1 MTTYVLNAHAIEFD
15 FNDNTV
21 SVGTSTLSIVVG
33 PGGSPHL
40 NYTLSPTQAT
50 DNDLTEVLFDT
61 NDLYG
66 GYFGGP
72 FEYDVDIDEESIG
85 IVNWIDAGGTPRSTT
100 ILTFAGDDQ
109 TASSAFLFIVPI
121 GGDMLPNLNTVAAWD
136 GFTGGNGMNNPRI
149 TSFDD
154 PPFNPGDDIP
164 LTGIGAFSATVTQ
177 DDIIV
182 DETDPNESVFYD
194 AGPGNDEIYGDDAW
208 VHATLGSGADYL
220 QGGAGGAVVDY
231 SRETGS
237 NPVTVHLGNNT
248 ATDTHGD
255 TDTLVN
261 VVSVIGSAFDDTL
274 TGSNQYDDLT
284 GGNGDDSISG
294 LDGDDFLQAGNG
306 NDTFD
311 GGLGSDTVNFE
322 PIGTAVIVNNTG
334 TMQAGVAGFTAN
346 KGAAGNDSLFNI
358 ENFHGANLTASGDQI
373 YLTGQNAYVFDR
385 AGDDH
390 VEVTDNTIA
399 GGITFFVGS
408 GNDTFIGSTNGWDT
422 LALQSDIYD
431 ALGAVT
437 QGVTVTFTDQ
447 GAGSLTDGWGFTD
460 QFQNI
465 EEIRATRF
473 ADTING
479 HDGDEYFFGGDG
491 NDTLNGGAGRD
502 DLEGGSGNDT
512 IDGGDGS
519 RDEVRYDN
527 EERNSGGTQGVVV
540 NFLTGTATDTFGDT
554 DTLSNIEEVRGT
566 SHADSFTGSAAAEE
580 RFRGYAGDDTFL
592 GGDGRDRIDG
602 GAGDDMIDGGDGT
615 RDQARYQDDHNDGG
629 FLGIDVDLAL
639 GTATDTFGDTDT
651 LVGIEQING
660 SNFND
665 VIRGDDQ
672 DNAFWG
678 GFDGDDLI
686 EGRAGNDYLS
696 GGAGNDT
703 LDGGADWDT
712 VGYEFDDQDGGTQGV
727 TVNLSLGSA
736 TDTFGDTDT
745 LIGIEE
751 IRGSVFD
758 DNITGDANDNRLRGE
773 AGDDV
778 INGGNGNDRLWD
790 GDGDDQV
797 NGGNGDDTIET
808 GSGNDVFNGG
818 AGIDT
823 IFTDL
828 STATPQQFIVE
839 FNLATGDMGAK
850 GLTILRDTLI
860 AIENFTLIGDFDVE
874 AVGNGGAN
882 VFTLDLGDDTVTAGA
897 GDDEVSG
904 GGGDDML
911 DGGGGSDQ
919 LFGQQ
924 GNDMLIGG
932 FANDFL
938 FGGSGDDDLSGGD
951 SNDQLFGGSGADTM
965 DGGNGSDLFVI
976 DGFDTVTDT
985 GTGGYDKAQ
994 IASASGDSVS
1004 MAGWSGVERVNG
1016 NAGNDQIDGSTA
1028 NDALLLFGSGGDDT
1042 LTGGSGDDVLIGGDG
1057 NDTLT
1062 GNDGNDI
1069 MLGAAGNDTFDG
1081 GAGNDVFYIGE
1092 SGDVVSD
1099 GGAGFDKAV
1108 IYDTNGLSLNVGS
1121 WIGVERIM
1129 GLTGDDTIDATGLAT
1144 SVTLVGG
1151 AGNDVL
1157 TGGSDADVFF
1167 GGADDDTLL
1176 GAAGDDALIAG
1187 AGNDMLDGGAGND
1200 FYLGGLGAD
1209 VFAWT
1214 DGFGRDVVKD
1224 FTDGV
1229 DRLDFSGHSTV
1240 NALSDLTITQSGNH
1254 TIVAMVNGTDQVTL
1268 ADTLASTVTGTDF
1281 DFV

>member
-1 MTTYVLNAHAIEFD
+1 M
-15 FNDNTV
+15 
-21 SVGTSTLSIVVG
+21 
-33 PGGSPHL
+33 
-40 NYTLSPTQAT
+40 
-50 DNDLTEVLFDT
+50 
-61 NDLYG
+61 
-66 GYFGGP
+66 
-72 FEYDVDIDEESIG
+72 
-85 IVNWIDAGGTPRSTT
+85 NWIDAGGATRSTT
-100 ILTFAGDDQ
+100 VVLLAAQHDTLDRYGIFIFPVVGDPPPTF
-109 TASSAFLFIVPI
+109 SS
-121 GGDMLPNLNTVAAWD
+121 VAAWENFNE
-136 GFTGGNGMNNPRI
+136 GTAGNPKI
-149 TSFDD
+149 TSFAA
-154 PPFNPGDDIP
+154 PPFNPGDQIP
-164 LTGIGAFSATVTQ
+164 LTGIGAFSATVS
-177 DDIIV
+177 DNDIIF
-182 DETDPNESVFYD
+182 DDTDPNDSVFYD
-194 AGPGNDEIYGDDAW
+194 TGPGNDEIYGDDAW
-208 VHATLGSGADYL
+208 VHAILGSGADYL
-220 QGGAGGAVVDY
+220 QSGAGGAVVDY
-231 SRETGS
+231 SGETGV

-261 VVSVIGSAFDDTL
+261 VVSVIGSAFDDTI

-284 GGNGDDSISG
+284 GGDGDDSISG

-311 GGLGSDTVNFE
+311 GGNGYDTVNFE
-322 PIGTAVIVNNTG
+322 PLGTAVIVNNTG
-334 TMQAGVAGFTAN
+334 TVQAGVAGFTAN
-346 KGAAGNDSLFNI
+346 KGAAGNDSLTSI
-358 ENFHGANLTASGDQI
+358 ESFHGTNLTGSGDQI
-373 YLTGQNAYVFDR
+373 YLAAQGGYVIDR

-390 VEVTDNTIA
+390 VEVTDNSLME
-399 GGITFFVGS
+399 GILFLVGS
-408 GNDTFIGSTNGWDT
+408 GNDTFIGSTLGWDS
-422 LALQSDIYD
+422 LDLELDIYD
-431 ALGAVT
+431 ALGDIT
-437 QGVTVTFTDQ
+437 QGVTVNFSGV

-479 HDGDEYFFGGDG
+479 HDGDEYFFGGYG

-519 RDEVRYDN
+519 RDELRYDN
-527 EERNSGGTQGVVV
+527 EERNSGGTQGVTV
-540 NFLTGTATDTFGDT
+540 NFLTGTATDTHGNT
-554 DTLSNIEEVRGT
+554 DTIMNVEEVRGT

-580 RFRGYAGDDTFL
+580 RFRGYAGDDTIL

-602 GAGDDMIDGGDGT
+602 GAGDDMIDGGAGT

-629 FLGIDVDLAL
+629 FQGIDADLAL

-678 GFDGDDLI
+678 GFDGNDLL
-686 EGRAGNDYLS
+686 EGRGGYDYFA
-696 GGAGNDT
+696 GGAGDDT
-703 LDGGADWDT
+703 MDGGALFDT
-712 VGYEFDDQDGGTQGV
+712 AGYDFDHQDGGTMGIIA
-727 TVNLSLGSA
+727 NLTLGSVQ
-736 TDTFGDTDT
+736 DTFGDTDT
-745 LIGIEE
+745 LISIEN
-751 IRGSVFD
+751 INGSVFN
-758 DNITGDANDNRLRGE
+758 DNITGDGQDNWLRGE

-778 INGGNGNDRLWD
+778 INGGDGNDRLWD

-828 STATPQQFIVE
+828 SASTPRQFIVE

-850 GLTILRDTLI
+850 GLATLRDTLI
-860 AIENFTLIGDFDVE
+860 AIENFTLIGDYNVE

-924 GNDMLIGG
+924 GNDTLIGG

-985 GTGGYDKAQ
+985 GTVGYDKAQ
-994 IASASGDSVS
+994 IASAVGDSLS
-1004 MAGWSGVERVNG
+1004 LTGWSGVERING
-1016 NAGNDQIDGSTA
+1016 NAGNDQIDASTA
-1028 NDALLLFGSGGDDT
+1028 SEGLLLFGDGGDDT
-1042 LTGGSGDDVLIGGDG
+1042 LIGGLGGDVLIGGDG

-1069 MLGAAGNDTFDG
+1069 MLGAAGNDTFNG

-1108 IYDTNGLSLNVGS
+1108 ISATGGISLSVGG
-1121 WIGVERIM
+1121 WLGVERIN
-1129 GLTGDDTIDATGLAT
+1129 GLTGNDTIDATGMAT
-1144 SVTLVGG
+1144 SVTLVGS

-1157 TGGSDADVFF
+1157 TGGSAGDVFF
-1167 GGADDDTLL
+1167 AGADDDMMF
-1176 GAAGDDALIAG
+1176 GGGGDDALIASS
-1187 AGNDMLDGGAGND
+1187 GNDTLDGGAGND
-1200 FYLGGLGAD
+1200 FYFGGLGAD

-1268 ADTLASTVTGTDF
+1268 ADTLASAVTGADF